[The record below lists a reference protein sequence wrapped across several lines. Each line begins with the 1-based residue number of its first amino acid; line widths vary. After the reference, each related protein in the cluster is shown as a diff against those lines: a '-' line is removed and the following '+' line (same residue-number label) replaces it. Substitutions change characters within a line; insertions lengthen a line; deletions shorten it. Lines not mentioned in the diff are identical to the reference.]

1 MDLNERL
8 IKEGEFYSSP
18 FYFSYS
24 SLNRL
29 LYAPSIFYKEYI
41 LKEREIRLDAHLI
54 EGKLIHYLVL
64 DSAQFDDK
72 FIIAAENLPTAN
84 VKDIVDVVYAV
95 TGNSEYGLED
105 HKEVILAAMRETN
118 FYQNLVDDKKA
129 DKDGVQKTGDEKRLD
144 KILTD
149 QSVQYY
155 EFLKKKANRDIIDAS
170 TLDKCTKA
178 AEAIKAN
185 QKIVSLL
192 GLDGIHDT
200 SSFGIYN
207 ELELMS
213 PLEGFNFGLKG
224 IIDNMVV
231 DVKTKTVRINDLK
244 TSSKSIS
251 DFPESIE
258 YWRYW
263 LQAAV
268 YKKLAKEFLKDVIDD
283 SWVIEFNFIVIDKYN
298 QVYPFKVSDTTMDKW
313 TDQTIE
319 CLNEGAYHYDTR
331 DFTLPYKFVAGDVL
345 L

>member
-1 MDLNERL
+1 
-8 IKEGEFYSSP
+8 
-18 FYFSYS
+18 
-24 SLNRL
+24 
-29 LYAPSIFYKEYI
+29 
-41 LKEREIRLDAHLI
+41 
-54 EGKLIHYLVL
+54 
-64 DSAQFDDK
+64 
-72 FIIAAENLPTAN
+72 
-84 VKDIVDVVYAV
+84 
-95 TGNSEYGLED
+95 
-105 HKEVILAAMRETN
+105 
-118 FYQNLVDDKKA
+118 
-129 DKDGVQKTGDEKRLD
+129 
-144 KILTD
+144 
-149 QSVQYY
+149 
-155 EFLKKKANRDIIDAS
+155 
-170 TLDKCTKA
+170 
-178 AEAIKAN
+178 
-185 QKIVSLL
+185 
-192 GLDGIHDT
+192 
-200 SSFGIYN
+200 
-207 ELELMS
+207 
-213 PLEGFNFGLKG
+213 
-224 IIDNMVV
+224 MVV